1 MSTVIEKPVTI
12 NTAILYNEKHSRFD
26 ALAEE
31 KRLAI
36 VNAPNGDYTVSGT
49 TYYVSPC
56 GDDEADGTTPE
67 TAWRTLPRVAAA
79 KDDFK
84 EGDAVLFERG
94 GVYRGQIFVRSG
106 MTFAAYGEGPKPCL
120 YGSWRNYADPSFWQA
135 TNTPN
140 VWKVSVPQEK
150 KDIGNII
157 FDHGVACGR
166 KQLTLDLHKDL
177 EFCFVGDEQ
186 AVYLYLAAGNP
197 GDVYQDIEL
206 ASRFN
211 LMLADISETHD
222 VLIENLCI
230 KYAGC
235 HGIQFRNLCY
245 NVTVRNCEIG
255 YIGGCMLRWPSE
267 DGKQRAARYGNGFE
281 VVGNCRNITV
291 ENNWVYQCFDAGI
304 THQSSASVAIVADN
318 IRFADNLLEY
328 SPYNIEYYAD
338 KDLGII
344 TNTVYENN
352 IMRFAG
358 FGFGTLDRLGSNT
371 SVVSHICAYYRAQ
384 PCDNFIIRNNIMDT
398 SYRHLTSISYPN
410 DPQGRG
416 PTITGNTYVQSPFEN
431 EDSKADVALTL
442 DVYVSGWHAFEEN
455 TRWCHSQAEMEESVA
470 AIDLAP
476 AAVYYDE

>member
-1 MSTVIEKPVTI
+1 MNPIIEKPVTY

-49 TYYVSPC
+49 TYYVSPN

-94 GVYRGQIFVRSG
+94 GVYRGQVFVRSG

-120 YGSWRNYADPSFWQA
+120 YGSWRNYADPSLWQA
-135 TNTPN
+135 TDTPN
-140 VWKVSVPQEK
+140 VWKVIVPEEE

-166 KQLTLDLHKDL
+166 KQPELKLCNDF
-177 EFCFVGDEQ
+177 EFYFVAEEQ
-186 AVYLYLAAGNP
+186 AVYLYLATGNP
-197 GDVYQDIEL
+197 GEVYEDVEL
-206 ASRFN
+206 AARFN
-211 LMLADISETHD
+211 LMLANIPGTHD
-222 VLIENLCI
+222 VLIDNLCV

-235 HGIQFRNLCY
+235 HGIQFRNTSY
-245 NVTVRNCEIG
+245 NITVRNCEIG
-255 YIGGCMLRWPSE
+255 YIGGCLLRWASA
-267 DGKQRAARYGNGFE
+267 DGKQNAARYGNGFE

-304 THQSSASVAIVADN
+304 THQSSDAVHVDVDH

-328 SPYNIEYYAD
+328 SPYNIEYYVHREH
-338 KDLGII
+338 GTM
-344 TNTVYENN
+344 TNVVYENN

-358 FGFGTLDRLGSNT
+358 FGFGTLDRFGSNT
-371 SVVSHICAYYRAQ
+371 SVVSHVCAYYRAQ

-398 SYRHLTSISYPN
+398 SYRHLTAIAYPN
-410 DPQGRG
+410 DPEGRG

-431 EDSKADVALTL
+431 EDTKADIALTV

-455 TRWCHSQAEMEESVA
+455 THWCHNRTEMEESVA